1 MPKYFVIINLKN
13 KNKKSRNI
21 KWKNEI
27 KCINTIKKWKFNK
40 MHQTIKKENA
50 KNASNNKKKSEN
62 GIKNI
67 TFHPNSYQPFFEF
80 L

>member
-1 MPKYFVIINLKN
+1 MHQ
-13 KNKKSRNI
+13 
-21 KWKNEI
+21 
-27 KCINTIKKWKFNK
+27 TIKKVRMRKT
-40 MHQTIKKENA
+40 HQTIKKENA
-50 KNASNNKKKSEN
+50 KNASNNKKSEN

>member
-1 MPKYFVIINLKN
+1 MHQ
-13 KNKKSRNI
+13 
-21 KWKNEI
+21 
-27 KCINTIKKWKFNK
+27 TIKKKRMRK
-40 MHQTIKKENA
+40 THQTIKKENA
-50 KNASNNKKKSEN
+50 KNASNNKKSEN

>member
-1 MPKYFVIINLKN
+1 
-13 KNKKSRNI
+13 
-21 KWKNEI
+21 
-27 KCINTIKKWKFNK
+27 